1 MQAQL
6 IYNAKA
12 GGLSSSPKKE
22 NLLNAL
28 QEAGFDPV
36 YKETNEEEDLDRV
49 LADAEGLV
57 VAAGGDG
64 TVRAVALRLLGRD
77 VPLAI
82 PPMGTTNN
90 IAKSLDVWGEPLQLI
105 SGLSEPQPRSFD
117 IGRVDTPWGTV
128 YFLEGMGFGFFADVL
143 AMYHPEKGKNI
154 WRGLEATSDI
164 LLKGRTYPNCLRFNG
179 NEIGGKFL
187 SAEFLNTGT
196 VGLRLK
202 FAPDASSSDGL
213 LDLVLIENDNREGFL
228 DYAANMMLEHLDQ
241 LQTVTRYLFD
251 ELRFF
256 WDGFPIHV
264 DGEIRPHDWHDRAEI
279 KETNG
284 DPHAYLPDVEPA
296 TITIDVLPKAPTLW
310 LPAPGPDKKNE

>member
-82 PPMGTTNN
+82 PPMGTANN
-90 IAKSLDVWGEPLQLI
+90 IAKSLDV
-105 SGLSEPQPRSFD
+105 
-117 IGRVDTPWGTV
+117 
-128 YFLEGMGFGFFADVL
+128 
-143 AMYHPEKGKNI
+143 
-154 WRGLEATSDI
+154 
-164 LLKGRTYPNCLRFNG
+164 
-179 NEIGGKFL
+179 
-187 SAEFLNTGT
+187 
-196 VGLRLK
+196 
-202 FAPDASSSDGL
+202 
-213 LDLVLIENDNREGFL
+213 
-228 DYAANMMLEHLDQ
+228 
-241 LQTVTRYLFD
+241 
-251 ELRFF
+251 
-256 WDGFPIHV
+256 
-264 DGEIRPHDWHDRAEI
+264 
-279 KETNG
+279 
-284 DPHAYLPDVEPA
+284 
-296 TITIDVLPKAPTLW
+296 
-310 LPAPGPDKKNE
+310 